1 MSSYYSLIQNENMKI
16 YRRPRTWVMIG
27 LLMAAIVLLTSIM
40 EIDQDPRRGEGW
52 QQNLIQTNEH
62 LKQKLADNSGEIDPE
77 AKMEIANQIRLNEYH
92 LEHQS
97 NPYALNI
104 WSIVNLSSKLMFVV
118 ILFTVVV
125 AADMFAAEYSWGTIK
140 LLLVGPA
147 SRTRILCSKYATT
160 LLFAVMLTI
169 VNIAFSFLVGG
180 VIEGFGEFSQPLIS
194 IGQEGAIVENSRL
207 LALVQ
212 DYGFGIIELVMF
224 TTLAFMISA
233 AFRSSSMAIAFS
245 LCFLIVGGN
254 MAAFFAHYNWGKY
267 ILFANINLRPYFEGM
282 PLRPDMTLG
291 FSIAVLL
298 VYFVVFHVVS
308 WLTFTKRDVA
318 G

>member
-147 SRTRILCSKYATT
+147 SRTRILCSKYAAT

-194 IGQEGAIVENSRL
+194 IGQEGTIVESSRL

-267 ILFANINLRPYFEGM
+267 ILFANINLRPYFEGT

>member
-27 LLMAAIVLLTSIM
+27 LLIAAIVLLTSIM
-40 EIDQDPRRGEGW
+40 EIDKDPRRGEGW
-52 QQNLIQTNEH
+52 QQNLIQANEH
-62 LKQKLADNSGEIDPE
+62 LKQKLTDNSGKIDPE
-77 AKMEIANQIRLNEYH
+77 AKKEVANQIRLNEYH

-118 ILFTVVV
+118 ILFTVVI

-147 SRTRILCSKYATT
+147 SRTRVLFSKYIAT
-160 LLFAVMLTI
+160 LLFAVMLTV

-180 VIEGFGEFSQPLIS
+180 VIEGFGQFSQPIVS
-194 IGQEGAIVENSRL
+194 IGEGSAIVESSRL
-207 LALVQ
+207 LALMQ
-212 DYGFGIIELVMF
+212 DYGFSIIELVMF

-254 MAAFFAHYNWGKY
+254 MAAFFAYFNWGKY
-267 ILFANINLRPYFEGM
+267 ILFANINLRPYFEGT

-291 FSIAVLL
+291 FSITVLL
-298 VYFVVFHVVS
+298 VYFVVFHIVS

>member
-27 LLMAAIVLLTSIM
+27 LLMAALVLLTSIM

-52 QQNLIQTNEH
+52 QQNLVQANEH
-62 LKQKLADNSGEIDPE
+62 LKQKLTDNSVEIDPE
-77 AKMEIANQIRLNEYH
+77 TKKEIAKKIRLNEFH
-92 LEHQS
+92 LEQQR

-104 WSIVNLSSKLMFVV
+104 WSIVNLSPKLMLVV

-147 SRTRILCSKYATT
+147 SRTRILCSKYAAT
-160 LLFAVMLTI
+160 LLFAFVLTVINI
-169 VNIAFSFLVGG
+169 VFSFLVGG
-180 VIEGFGEFSQPLIS
+180 VVEGFSEFSQPLIS
-194 IGQEGAIVENSRL
+194 IGQDGAIVESSRL
-207 LALVQ
+207 LAFVQ
-212 DYGFGIIELVMF
+212 DYGFSMIELIMF
-224 TTLAFMISA
+224 ATLAFMISA

-254 MAAFFAHYNWGKY
+254 MAAFFTHYNWGKY
-267 ILFANINLRPYFEGM
+267 ILFANINLRPYFEGT

-291 FSIAVLL
+291 FSITMLL
-298 VYFVVFHVVS
+298 VYFVAFHIVS
-308 WLTFTKRDVA
+308 WLAFTKRDVA